1 MEVVITGVIDV
12 NCSVLEIKVGN
23 NDTKDDDGDN
33 DDGGDDDDDNC
44 EVDSIADVRVLV
56 ALEVDEVELT
66 VVEENSG
73 EL

>member
-1 MEVVITGVIDV
+1 MLKI
-12 NCSVLEIKVGN
+12 NVGN
-23 NDTKDDDGDN
+23 NDTNDDDDGDN
-33 DDGGDDDDDNC
+33 DDGNC
-44 EVDSIADVRVLV
+44 EVDSIADVIVLV